1 MIQGLN
7 RWVRCGGQGYSGVE
21 WSGEESNMTKPKWEP
36 EPSFSASMLPP
47 TLSLN
52 NSSCHFTPSLS
63 SNLFKYVPKVHSEAE
78 GADHEEPPSAQRLVW
93 RKAASAGPF
102 TTVPGREEVTRLRM
116 NISFLAEPSHS
127 AVAPRESCR

>member
-1 MIQGLN
+1 MEGKDI
-7 RWVRCGGQGYSGVE
+7 VE

-36 EPSFSASMLPP
+36 EPSLSASMPP

-63 SNLFKYVPKVHSEAE
+63 PNLFKYVPKVHSEAE
-78 GADHEEPPSAQRLVW
+78 GAEHVEPPSAQRLVW